1 MVKQPFRCKWFPPAI
16 TEFKA
21 NFDGAWFN
29 ESEEAGIGM
38 VVRDSSSQVLAALAG
53 EKKKKRLILWT
64 V

>member
-29 ESEEAGIGM
+29 EREEAGIGV
-38 VVRDSSSQVLAALAG
+38 VVRDSSGRVLDALS
-53 EKKKKRLILWT
+53 KKL
-64 V
+64 